1 MLCPGVS
8 IRPSGGAA
16 LASLVDSGEYAAQPL
31 TIKNQTDMLLE
42 KVFDNLAM
50 TVEPFATCRL
60 ADGWR
65 MRLPVHDWVT
75 LHYTLIGD
83 GELKLGTGEVLP
95 LPPSSL
101 AVMPPNLGH
110 AVQCGAVSDEIDYDG
125 QDDPD
130 APMCELVAGEPAK
143 IALTIVCGR
152 IQACYAG
159 SMGLFD
165 HLHEAIVLD
174 FSKRE
179 HMRGIFEALTQE
191 CQRSSPASGAM
202 MTALMNQCLIEVLRD
217 VEEQSDGSL
226 PWLSALDDP
235 RLSKV
240 VETILDHPEQN
251 YTLESL
257 ADIAAMSRATFIR
270 HFEKS
275 FERTPMDYVRDVRL
289 RRAAQLLQVSSM
301 PVDSIAAK
309 VGYASRSHFSRAFH
323 DQYGVSPADFRKQYH

>member
-1 MLCPGVS
+1 
-8 IRPSGGAA
+8 
-16 LASLVDSGEYAAQPL
+16 
-31 TIKNQTDMLLE
+31 MLLE

-50 TVEPFATCRL
+50 TVNPFATCKL

-75 LHYTLIGD
+75 MHYALSGG

-95 LPPSSL
+95 LPPNSL
-101 AVMPPNLGH
+101 AVLPPKFVH
-110 AVQCGAVSDEIDYDG
+110 AVQCGTVSNEVDYYG

-130 APMCELVAGEPAK
+130 APVCELVAGEPQQVS
-143 IALTIVCGR
+143 LTVVCGC

-165 HLHEAIVLD
+165 HLKEAIVINFTD
-174 FSKRE
+174 NE
-179 HMRGIFEALTQE
+179 HVRGIFDALAEE
-191 CQRSSPASGAM
+191 CRQIGPASGAM
-202 MTALMNQCLIEVLRD
+202 MTALMNQCLIEVLRE
-217 VEEQSDGSL
+217 VEQQSDGSL

-251 YTLESL
+251 HTLESL

-275 FERTPMDYVRDVRL
+275 FGRTPMDYVRL
-289 RRAAQLLQVSSM
+289 RRAAQLLQVSATT
-301 PVDSIAAK
+301 VDKVAAK

-323 DQYGVSPADFRKQYH
+323 EQYGVSPADFRKQYH